1 MLGPLL
7 NRTSDLMR
15 IPATCTSRATQRGF
29 SLGEVLAT
37 LGVIGV
43 SLSLAVPSF
52 ERVTQSNLRATTI
65 NELVTTL
72 HVARS
77 EALARNATVAICPS
91 ADGQTC
97 ARAAWETGWI
107 RFVDSNGNYR
117 ADDGEAV
124 LGRSPAVSGLEIHTS
139 AFATAFALG
148 PTGRVSS
155 PAASQGGGDFMFCG
169 TAGDMPAQVI
179 LVSAL
184 GQPILAD
191 QRADGRPADCDSA

>member
-1 MLGPLL
+1 
-7 NRTSDLMR
+7 MR
-15 IPATCTSRATQRGF
+15 LPATCTRPGGQRGF
-29 SLGEVLAT
+29 TLGEVLTT

-77 EALARNATVAICPS
+77 EALARNATIAICPS

-97 ARAAWETGWI
+97 AQVAWEEGWI
-107 RFVDSNGNYR
+107 RFVDSNRNYR

-124 LGRSPAVSGLEIHTS
+124 LGGAPATAGLEIHTT
-139 AFATAFALG
+139 AFATAFAYG

-155 PAASQGGGDFMFCG
+155 PDASPGGGDFMFCG
-169 TAGDMPAQVI
+169 TARGMTPQVVLI
-179 LVSAL
+179 SAL
-184 GQPILAD
+184 GQPVLAS